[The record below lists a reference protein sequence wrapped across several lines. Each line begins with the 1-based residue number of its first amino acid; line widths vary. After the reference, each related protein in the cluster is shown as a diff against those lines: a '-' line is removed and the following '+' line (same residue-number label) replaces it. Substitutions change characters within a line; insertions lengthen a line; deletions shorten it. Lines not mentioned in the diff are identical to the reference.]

1 MRKKFVRQI
10 ARSLAG
16 ERQATQLQNHIQFIT
31 LQGNIMSVG
40 RICTRSTDVT
50 YATEPVQI
58 AARRMLDRNVGC
70 LIVVNARQEPIGIVT
85 DRDLALRVL
94 SAAKDP
100 GTTFVGDVMTADVH
114 TVSETTP
121 IEDALRIMR
130 TGPYR
135 RVPVTDVNNV
145 LLGVVTLDDILDLLT
160 EEFNSIG
167 RLLRQEA
174 PAILASA

>member
-1 MRKKFVRQI
+1 
-10 ARSLAG
+10 
-16 ERQATQLQNHIQFIT
+16 
-31 LQGNIMSVG
+31 MSVG

-50 YATEPVQI
+50 YAAESVQI

-70 LIVVNARQEPIGIVT
+70 LVVVNQRQEPVGIVT

-100 GTTFVGDVMTADVH
+100 GTTVVGDVMTADVQ

-130 TGPYR
+130 SGPYR
-135 RVPVTDVNNV
+135 RVPVTDANNV
-145 LLGVVTLDDILDLLT
+145 LIGVISLDDILDLLT

-167 RLLRQEA
+167 KLLRKEA
-174 PAILASA
+174 PGVLASA